1 MPTTI
6 RRIAGQSKAEAKND
20 HDYQRDAF
28 ACKWMHMM
36 RSHPIFPPF
45 FPPFFPLFPLQ
56 PLLPPIIPLT
66 PPQTNKLFEAPTPK
80 WRNGATTATTGNNN
94 RMFCKGSFLLQPSI
108 SKNQTVSQ
116 QSRPSPASAVR
127 LLLAEYRQTVYLTYT
142 LRHPLSSGAP
152 RRPGGLQRQQHL
164 ACIGQQHLTCHPLRL
179 FHMKN

>member
-1 MPTTI
+1 MDATI
-6 RRIAGQSKAEAKND
+6 AYQVIRIVPVDTNG
-20 HDYQRDAF
+20 
-28 ACKWMHMM
+28 M
-36 RSHPIFPPF
+36 RWYHGIPI

-66 PPQTNKLFEAPTPK
+66 PPPQTNKLFEAPTPK
-80 WRNGATTATTGNNN
+80 WRNGATTATTVNNN

>member
-1 MPTTI
+1 MD
-6 RRIAGQSKAEAKND
+6 A
-20 HDYQRDAF
+20 HDAF
-28 ACKWMHMM
+28 A
-36 RSHPIFPPF
+36 SNLPPF
-45 FPPFFPLFPLQ
+45 
-56 PLLPPIIPLT
+56 LPPLSPTTPITPYNPPNSPLKQINCLR
-66 PPQTNKLFEAPTPK
+66 PPRQ
-80 WRNGATTATTGNNN
+80 NGATTATTENKNQ
-94 RMFCKGSFLLQPSI
+94 MFRKGSFPLQPSI